1 MALSSSWIS
10 ILYYII
16 LNTLIHILII
26 SYYTKNVN
34 FNIFL
39 KICKKCL
46 TKKNLYDIFK
56 IRKGKINMKQKIL
69 NLILLIILFNFVLLG
84 GVTGGLL
91 NYIII
96 IGITTIFCIL
106 FGLLGGFDEE

>member
-1 MALSSSWIS
+1 
-10 ILYYII
+10 
-16 LNTLIHILII
+16 
-26 SYYTKNVN
+26 
-34 FNIFL
+34 
-39 KICKKCL
+39 L
-46 TKKNLYDIFK
+46 TKKKLYDIFK

-69 NLILLIILFNFVLLG
+69 DLIAFIIILNLILLG
-84 GVTGGLL
+84 SVTGGLL